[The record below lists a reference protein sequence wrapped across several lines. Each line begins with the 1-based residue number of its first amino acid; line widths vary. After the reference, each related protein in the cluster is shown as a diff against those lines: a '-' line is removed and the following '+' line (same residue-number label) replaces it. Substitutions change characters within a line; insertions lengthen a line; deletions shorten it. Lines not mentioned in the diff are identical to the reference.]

1 MRFNHAKTILLII
14 FVLLLTMAC
23 WWIPP
28 TQMSNVALVF
38 TPDQLPDAQTGVSY
52 KGEIQ
57 VTKNMTPVG
66 GAQVSDGKLP
76 TGLTLE
82 KVESKDTIL
91 ITGTPTEAGTFTFT
105 VSVWCYGTS
114 VNGQM
119 GGKQYTIVI
128 K

>member
-1 MRFNHAKTILLII
+1 
-14 FVLLLTMAC
+14 
-23 WWIPP
+23 
-28 TQMSNVALVF
+28 MSNVALVF
-38 TPDQLPDAQTGVSY
+38 TPDQLPDGQVGVSY
-52 KGEIQ
+52 TGEIQ

-66 GAQVSDGKLP
+66 GVQVSDGKLP

-119 GGKQYTIVI
+119 GQKQYTIVV

>member
-1 MRFNHAKTILLII
+1 MRSIRVKTIPAVIS
-14 FVLLLTMAC
+14 VLLVTLAC

-38 TPDQLPDAQTGVSY
+38 KPDQLPNTQVAATYSA
-52 KGEIQ
+52 EIQ
-57 VTKNMTPVG
+57 VTQNMTPVG
-66 GAQVSDGKLP
+66 GVNISEGKLP
-76 TGLTLE
+76 TGLTFE
-82 KVESKDTIL
+82 KVESKDI
-91 ITGTPTEAGTFTFT
+91 IRISGTPTEAGTFTFT

-119 GGKQYTIVI
+119 GSKQYTIVV